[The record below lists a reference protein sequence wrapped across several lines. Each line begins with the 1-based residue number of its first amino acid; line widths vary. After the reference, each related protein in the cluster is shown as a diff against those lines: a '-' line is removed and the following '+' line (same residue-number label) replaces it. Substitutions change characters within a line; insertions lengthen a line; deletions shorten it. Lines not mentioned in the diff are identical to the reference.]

1 MFANHIEGKVD
12 ANDRVGNRPSTAEA
26 AEDREQRAAG
36 GDQSLDG
43 SRI

>member
-26 AEDREQRAAG
+26 AEDRDQRAVG